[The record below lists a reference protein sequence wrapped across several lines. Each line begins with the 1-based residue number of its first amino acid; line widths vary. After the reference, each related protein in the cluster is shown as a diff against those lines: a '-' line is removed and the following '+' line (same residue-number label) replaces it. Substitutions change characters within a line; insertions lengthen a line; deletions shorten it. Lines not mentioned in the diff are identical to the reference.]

1 MRTSFTSTWDKLE
14 NFNLQILWLVSFVPL
29 ACFCNVVQLNSYLF
43 AFPTHSLGEGAG
55 CIWQLEVRK
64 KLYMFTARLLQLSRI
79 NWKNTTCLRFCS
91 LICVQCPHH
100 FWRKV
105 VTMVTPHA
113 FASDHSNH
121 YSRSSWKLQNHAAGA
136 MEDATFFH
144 CNNAIEDPILWVKGS
159 TCCDGV
165 AAFWTTMR
173 LLCCLA
179 MLSASS
185 ISKWNTVWSSMQ
197 WIQWR
202 SGRFKVF
209 AALMKPATVSW
220 MHWLTWFES
229 RRFTFARQHVNVSWD
244 LGLMHPCLAVPV
256 REAEGHE
263 ARPS

>member
-1 MRTSFTSTWDKLE
+1 MLFSWTRICLLSNPFCWRRSWL
-14 NFNLQILWLVSFVPL
+14 NLIAGSKKWFFCSHHVCCNCWESISAGLGTQIESS
-29 ACFCNVVQLNSYLF
+29 Q
-43 AFPTHSLGEGAG
+43 
-55 CIWQLEVRK
+55 
-64 KLYMFTARLLQLSRI
+64 
-79 NWKNTTCLRFCS
+79 TCLRLCS
-91 LICVQCPHH
+91 LISVQCPHH

-165 AAFWTTMR
+165 AAFWPTMR

-220 MHWLTWFES
+220 MHWLTCFEG
-229 RRFTFARQHVNVSWD
+229 RRFTFARQHVNVSWG

-256 REAEGHE
+256 EREAEGHE